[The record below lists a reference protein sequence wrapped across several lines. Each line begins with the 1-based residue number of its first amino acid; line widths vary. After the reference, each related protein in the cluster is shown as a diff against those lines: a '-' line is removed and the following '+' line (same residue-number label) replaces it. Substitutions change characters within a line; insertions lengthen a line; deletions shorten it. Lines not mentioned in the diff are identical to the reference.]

1 MSNSSESDSAHA
13 ASLRAL
19 FERRVIVC
27 AGSGGVGKTSVA
39 AALSVAAAR
48 TGKRVLT
55 LTIDPA
61 KRLADSMGVDRNL
74 NTRQFVEVEKLRSLG
89 IDGGSLSV
97 MMLDAGKT
105 LRDMVAKLAPNAAS
119 AERIVGHPL
128 FRYLG
133 DYLAGANE
141 YMAMEKLLSVLQEE
155 EFDVLVLDTPPS
167 RHALDFLDAPSRL
180 TDAIDGP
187 VTRAFTQ
194 AVGQG
199 GRWGLGL
206 VAKGAAIVLKSIGKL
221 TGAGLLEQVATLIA
235 ELNSIFGG
243 FGERARTVAAAF
255 REPTFAYV
263 LVTRP
268 ALGAIADTCYFG
280 EALAERGL
288 TADAI
293 VVNKVHTAPPGP
305 APTDELTQKLGAD
318 LTARVHKA
326 TEIRQRRV
334 AQEAATIG
342 SLRHISALAK
352 VTQVHLPA
360 VAGGVSNLDDL
371 SALARI
377 LAADSL
383 A

>member
-1 MSNSSESDSAHA
+1 MANSPESSPRA
-13 ASLRAL
+13 AARGLQGL
-19 FERRVIVC
+19 FSRRVIVC

-39 AALSVAAAR
+39 AAVSVAAAR
-48 TGKRVLT
+48 SGKRVIA

-61 KRLADSMGVDRNL
+61 KRLAESMGVSRE
-74 NTRQFVEVEKLRSLG
+74 TSARQFVDLGKQRELG
-89 IDGGSLSV
+89 IHTGSLSV

-105 LRDMVAKLAPNAAS
+105 LREMVAKLAPNPQS

-128 FRYLG
+128 FRYLA

-167 RHALDFLDAPSRL
+167 RHALDFLDAPGRL

-206 VAKGAAIVLKSIGKL
+206 FAKGASLVLKSIGKL
-221 TGAGLLEQVATLIA
+221 TGAGLLEQVATLIV

-255 REPTFAYV
+255 RDPSFAYV

-268 ALGAIADTCYFG
+268 VPGAVADTCYFG
-280 EALAERGL
+280 EELATRGL
-288 TADAI
+288 RADAI
-293 VVNKVHTAPPGP
+293 VVNKVHSSLHGAEVQRVR
-305 APTDELTQKLGAD
+305 AELDSWLGAD
-318 LTARVHKA
+318 LAGRV
-326 TEIRQRRV
+326 
-334 AQEAATIG
+334 QEASAIRG
-342 SLRHISALAK
+342 QRAEREVAMIASLNRTGALSR
-352 VTQVHLPA
+352 VSQVHLPA
-360 VAGGVSNLDDL
+360 VAGGVSNLEHL
-371 SALARI
+371 AALAT
-377 LAADSL
+377 LL
-383 A
+383 V